1 MKHGKTCFSDQKLS
15 YLYHLNCEVT
25 MINIQQI
32 PFYMS
37 RVMLLN
43 YSQGLIKQ
51 NFHPILCCRAHI
63 FCDDIERFIVEE
75 LIVLVK

>member
-1 MKHGKTCFSDQKLS
+1 MQFLMQSNSDKYSTNL
-15 YLYHLNCEVT
+15 
-25 MINIQQI
+25 
-32 PFYMS
+32 FDMS

-43 YSQGLIKQ
+43 YSQSLIKE

>member
-1 MKHGKTCFSDQKLS
+1 MT
-15 YLYHLNCEVT
+15 NV
-25 MINIQQI
+25 QQI